1 MNYKRVLIIGDA
13 NSFLLNDIVYNVNK
27 KYGQISFDILNT
39 NPKLQIIDKNLY
51 SKIVSPGLL
60 FDKFQRFVSSIN
72 KYAAFFSMRYYM
84 KYSLKSASS
93 NYDFVH
99 IHFFNKNFLYINPK
113 HIQNITRNL
122 VISFWGSDFYKR
134 SSLQKQK
141 MIPYLDIAKE
151 ILFGNPQMRDSL
163 VDYYNNYFSKT
174 RILPIGLEIL
184 SSIDNEI
191 DKFNSNKELK
201 NDLGFSDKTVIT
213 IGYSSHPDQHQ
224 IEIIELITKSI
235 DSRELDRIHFVFP
248 LTYGDQNYKEQIIY
262 SAKKHGL
269 SFTAL
274 TKPLS
279 KDIIAKYRIASD
291 IMVHLRDT
299 DQFSGSFQEYL
310 YTGNVVITGNWLP
323 YQFIIDKGIYL
334 HSLGNID
341 ELSTTLNYVLVN
353 LNTESEKTIGNKRI
367 IAEISHWN
375 VLVEKHFSVYYPET

>member
-27 KYGQISFDILNT
+27 KYVQISFDILNT

-84 KYSLKSASS
+84 KFSLKNVSS

-113 HIQNITRNL
+113 HIQNITPNL

-134 SSLQKQK
+134 SSLQRQK
-141 MIPYLDIAKE
+141 MIPYLDFATE

-163 VDYYNNYFSKT
+163 VGYYNNYFSKT

-184 SSIDNEI
+184 SSIDIELDKCNTKKEI
-191 DKFNSNKELK
+191 KK
-201 NDLGFSDKTVIT
+201 DLGFSDKTVIT

-224 IEIIELITKSI
+224 IEIIELIANRTIPEDIAK
-235 DSRELDRIHFVFP
+235 IHFVFP
-248 LTYGDQNYKEQIIY
+248 LTYGDNNYKQQVIN
-262 SAKKHGL
+262 SAKKHNL

-274 TKPLS
+274 TTPLP
-279 KDIIAKYRIASD
+279 KNLIAKYRLASD
-291 IMVHLRDT
+291 IMLHLRDT

-310 YTGNVVITGNWLP
+310 YTSNVVITGNWLP
-323 YQFIIDKGIYL
+323 YQFIIDKGVYL
-334 HSLGNID
+334 HSLSSFN
-341 ELSTTLNYVLVN
+341 ELSNTLNYVLVN

-375 VLVEKHFSVYYPET
+375 ALVEKHSSIYNPST